1 MAKIRNVVLAEIIK
15 NYITLGFD
23 EFRSNC
29 YILEDF
35 HDKNDRITLS
45 KGQTVDDMVIADITK
60 FLEIEKETNYSIEQV
75 QTAILFASRDNVF
88 SSAKVWI
95 ESKKWDKKPR
105 LWTIGEDVFGNTD
118 PSINRAIGIWIIN
131 LVSGAYG
138 FNTGEFQYTLDII
151 GNQGTGKTE
160 FLKRIGGP
168 YYTDQMISFT
178 KKDDFTIMAS
188 SLLVNDDEMQ
198 ATFELAAKNRDR
210 IFKKFVS
217 TNKFT
222 YRAPYGRT
230 NMTQKRHFVIARTTN
245 DSSYLTDLGGNRR
258 VIPVIVNEQNIQ
270 KNSFELPDSWYEN
283 VLAEARDY
291 YSENLGK
298 SVNEINNEMSKIDFA
313 EITDNLNVF
322 SEIDDGIIAVL
333 NSNYKNIKRIGIT
346 EFSQNVEQYLY
357 QEMVDYK
364 QKELRNQIQ
373 MVMQREGYEKKP
385 AYINGKTVR
394 CFVTKKVE

>member
-1 MAKIRNVVLAEIIK
+1 MLAEIIK